1 MAEPTTRELY
11 DIINQMRVD
20 VGVMNT
26 KMDFVMDSKKTAER
40 AEAKAD
46 LALVKTAEL
55 EKDIDGM
62 KKLIMW
68 AIGLI
73 VPAILTIAGLLATI
87 LF

>member
-1 MAEPTTRELY
+1 MAEPTIHELY
-11 DIINQMRVD
+11 DIINQMRVE

-46 LALVKTAEL
+46 KALLKTEEL
-55 EKDIDGM
+55 EKSIDGM
-62 KKLIMW
+62 KKTVMW
-68 AIGLI
+68 AIGLM

>member
-62 KKLIMW
+62 KKLTMW